1 MVIWKQKV
9 LEHIALIYVLCVK
22 NHEHP
27 CSERLVFLAVLSGD
41 LVQGETGHL
50 LIH

>member
-1 MVIWKQKV
+1 MEHKV
-9 LEHIALIYVLCVK
+9 LEHVALIYVLCVK

-27 CSERLVFLAVLSGD
+27 CSERLVFSVLSAD
-41 LVQGETGHL
+41 LVQGETEHL